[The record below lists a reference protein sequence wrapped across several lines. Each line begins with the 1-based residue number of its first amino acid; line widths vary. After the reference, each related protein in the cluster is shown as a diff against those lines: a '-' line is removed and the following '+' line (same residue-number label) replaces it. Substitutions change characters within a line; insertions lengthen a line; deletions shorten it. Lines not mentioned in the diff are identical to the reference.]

1 MVEEI
6 NHDRRRFLATAI
18 MTIHTS
24 YNDYEI
30 VAAIFWRMTSDVS
43 ASVLDVMYAKAPY
56 IVIQRHAYS
65 SAGHR
70 INADHAWRVEAVGV
84 KEGVEILPE

>member
-6 NHDRRRFLATAI
+6 NHDRRRFLATPI

-43 ASVLDVMYAKAPY
+43 ATASQPTPCTLIRRWA
-56 IVIQRHAYS
+56 
-65 SAGHR
+65 
-70 INADHAWRVEAVGV
+70 E
-84 KEGVEILPE
+84 PE